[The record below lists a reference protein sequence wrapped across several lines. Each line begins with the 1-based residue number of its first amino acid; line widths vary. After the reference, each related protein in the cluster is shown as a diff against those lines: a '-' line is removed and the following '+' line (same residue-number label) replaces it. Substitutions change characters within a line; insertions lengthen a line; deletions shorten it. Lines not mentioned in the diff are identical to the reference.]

1 VAQGVLGPE
10 LANNTDAP
18 LAAAATEVF
27 GGWGAKMLLVGGV
40 ISIYA
45 SVSGDMLG
53 APRVIFA
60 SARDGN
66 LPKVLARVHPKYK
79 TPHVAVVLFAVVIGV
94 VALSGTFRVLAI
106 MASAALLTI
115 DAAVCLAVLRLRRLH
130 GEPGEGEF
138 RLPFGPIIPISAFL
152 LVGWL
157 LWQLTA
163 EEMMGLAALIGIS
176 VLVYVIG
183 IVTKRVVLRGKSKVA

>member
-1 VAQGVLGPE
+1 
-10 LANNTDAP
+10 
-18 LAAAATEVF
+18 
-27 GGWGAKMLLVGGV
+27 
-40 ISIYA
+40 
-45 SVSGDMLG
+45 
-53 APRVIFA
+53 
-60 SARDGN
+60 
-66 LPKVLARVHPKYK
+66 
-79 TPHVAVVLFAVVIGV
+79 VAVVLFAVVIGV